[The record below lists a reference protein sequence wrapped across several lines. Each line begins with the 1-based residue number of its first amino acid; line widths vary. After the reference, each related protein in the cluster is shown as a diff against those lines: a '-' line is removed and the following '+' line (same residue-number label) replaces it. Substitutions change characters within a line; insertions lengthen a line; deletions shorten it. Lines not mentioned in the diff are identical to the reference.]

1 MEHSDSDSFQDSMRP
16 APRLDLNNT
25 RSQPDPSRS
34 NSLMSETSSQP
45 DIHPFFKV
53 NKRKKFDSSKWFA
66 ANQQNLILKN
76 EWDYDYSKP
85 KGMMKPHNRNQYFPN
100 LGYILTPPDGRWP
113 WILNQMSATK
123 NTEKSQSLTTDS
135 KLSAIYHRVTPMW
148 HPNCIKQLA
157 FTLL

>member
-53 NKRKKFDSSKWFA
+53 NKMKKKNLTENKSTKFDIEK
-66 ANQQNLILKN
+66 LI
-76 EWDYDYSKP
+76 
-85 KGMMKPHNRNQYFPN
+85 R
-100 LGYILTPPDGRWP
+100 
-113 WILNQMSATK
+113 
-123 NTEKSQSLTTDS
+123 
-135 KLSAIYHRVTPMW
+135 
-148 HPNCIKQLA
+148 C
-157 FTLL
+157 

>member
-53 NKRKKFDSSKWFA
+53 NMKKKNLPET
-66 ANQQNLILKN
+66 NQRNLILEN
-76 EWDYDYSKP
+76 
-85 KGMMKPHNRNQYFPN
+85 
-100 LGYILTPPDGRWP
+100 
-113 WILNQMSATK
+113 
-123 NTEKSQSLTTDS
+123 
-135 KLSAIYHRVTPMW
+135 
-148 HPNCIKQLA
+148 
-157 FTLL
+157 

>member
-53 NKRKKFDSSKWFA
+53 DNNLFATSEPPKYSNSNSPNLCFDSF
-66 ANQQNLILKN
+66 
-76 EWDYDYSKP
+76 
-85 KGMMKPHNRNQYFPN
+85 
-100 LGYILTPPDGRWP
+100 
-113 WILNQMSATK
+113 
-123 NTEKSQSLTTDS
+123 
-135 KLSAIYHRVTPMW
+135 
-148 HPNCIKQLA
+148 
-157 FTLL
+157 